1 MTPKFEQVRNRPPL
15 DPKADGE
22 LIVACPQLR
31 TNANFAAILRTA
43 SCCGLTDVIVAG
55 QQKVER
61 KVARDGADEIRVR
74 SHRSLL
80 PVLGELKREGFA
92 LIGLEQTTNSVS
104 LYDFAFPRK
113 SVLVVGTERGGIPQ
127 DQLDFLDHTVEI
139 PVFGLPHSFN
149 VATATSIAIYE
160 FRRQYQNVGS
170 HFQ

>member
-1 MTPKFEQVRNRPPL
+1 MTPKFEQVRNRIPIEPR
-15 DPKADGE
+15 ADAE

-80 PVLGELKREGFA
+80 PVLAEMKREGYA
-92 LIGLEQTTNSVS
+92 LVGLEQTTNSVS
-104 LYDFAFPRK
+104 LYDFAFPAK
-113 SVLVVGTERGGIPQ
+113 SVLVVGTERGGIAQ
-127 DQLDFLDHTVEI
+127 ELLDLLDHAVEI
-139 PVFGLPHSFN
+139 PVFGMPHSLN

-160 FRRQYQNVGS
+160 FRRQYRQPALG
-170 HFQ
+170 